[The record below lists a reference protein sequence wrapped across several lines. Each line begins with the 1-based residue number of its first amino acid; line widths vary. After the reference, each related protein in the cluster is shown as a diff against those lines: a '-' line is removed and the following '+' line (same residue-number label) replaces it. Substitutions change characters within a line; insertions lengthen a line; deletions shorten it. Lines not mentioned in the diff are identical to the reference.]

1 MAAQDIQLQIMKE
14 KKNQNIYTA
23 QISLVTMIT

>member
-14 KKNQNIYTA
+14 KKKSKYTA
-23 QISLVTMIT
+23 QISMVTMIT